1 MTDADGASA
10 VQRSRVDERREWI
23 GTALFFAAM
32 TALCGIVFAPAIS
45 NPFFID
51 DFGYLGVTLE
61 DRWWTSGLLRDFSAQ
76 VLRPVTVIAIGVQ
89 QELFGFD
96 PIPYH
101 VIALG
106 LLAVQGVLLFLVA
119 RRLGVGLFGS
129 RAAAAVLMLHTT
141 NGWSIAW
148 TASTSS
154 YYAIVLGLGVVLLT
168 CGPTISRRQMVGA
181 VVLLAVGLLAREI
194 SIVVPFIVVAVRWML
209 AEGAWTVRARSAL
222 RQARPLLVLL
232 GAFLAARVAASLY
245 AQSQPEEDRL
255 IPILNLTSFSDAL
268 PMVPDHVWS
277 ILLLATSPVQSV
289 IGDAGFTFPMVVVVV
304 GALIWAAIVGLVV
317 HETRRERTVPLL
329 GLVWFLIA
337 VVPPIF
343 LQPEITYG
351 NYADMAVPG
360 LALAIGAGAGAL
372 AATWPVSLRWIVAV
386 VGIAVLAVVGYHG
399 GNTLFRPPPP
409 PVVRAV
415 ELVDWAR
422 REYPDPPPGSTI
434 TVTDPLPED
443 PLWTS
448 NGDLFRVMYQDPTLQ
463 VVFGD
468 AGSGAEGSVGPT
480 G

>member
-1 MTDADGASA
+1 MTDADGAPTA
-10 VQRSRVDERREWI
+10 QRAADDERREWI

-61 DRWWTSGLLRDFSAQ
+61 DGWWTSGFLRDFSAQ

-96 PIPYH
+96 PLPYH

-106 LLAVQGVLLFLVA
+106 LLAVQGVLLYLVA
-119 RRLGVGLFGS
+119 RRLGVGVFGA

-141 NGWSIAW
+141 NGWSLAW

-168 CGPTISRRQMVGA
+168 CGPTVSRRQMVGA
-181 VVLLAVGLLAREI
+181 VALLAVGLLAREI
-194 SIVVPFIVVAVRWML
+194 SIVVPFVVVAVRWTL
-209 AEGAWTVRARSAL
+209 ADGAWSARARTAV
-222 RQARPLLVLL
+222 RQAGPLLVLL
-232 GAFLAARVAASLY
+232 GVFLAARVAASLY
-245 AQSQPEEDRL
+245 AQAQPEQERL
-255 IPILNLTSFSDAL
+255 VPILNLTSFSDAL

-277 ILLLATSPVQSV
+277 ILLLATSPVRSV
-289 IGDAGFTFPMVVVVV
+289 IGDAGFTFPTAVVVA
-304 GALIWAAIVGLVV
+304 GALIWAAIIWLVV
-317 HETRRERTVPLL
+317 HETRRGRTVPLL
-329 GLVWFLIA
+329 GVVWFLIA

-360 LALAIGAGAGAL
+360 LALAIGAGVGAL
-372 AATWPVSLRWIVAV
+372 TASWPVVWRRVVAV
-386 VGIAVLAVVGYHG
+386 GGIAVLAVVGYHG

-468 AGSGAEGSVGPT
+468 PASAPDSAAGPPG
-480 G
+480 